1 MLAAYGRQIKVTW
14 CMVTGKIN
22 LRVIVGPLC
31 DESPAAAVALVCM
44 AVVEG
49 D

>member
-1 MLAAYGRQIKVTW
+1 
-14 CMVTGKIN
+14 MVTGKIN
-22 LRVIVGPLC
+22 LRVIVC